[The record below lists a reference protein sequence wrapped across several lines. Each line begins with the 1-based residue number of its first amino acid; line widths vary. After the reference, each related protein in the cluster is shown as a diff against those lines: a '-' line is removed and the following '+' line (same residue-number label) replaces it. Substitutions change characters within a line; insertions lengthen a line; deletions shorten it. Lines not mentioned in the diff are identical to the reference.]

1 MLGVFS
7 SAKPI
12 KSFFMITTVKPAG
25 PIFFW
30 APAKIKSYLE
40 TSVLSLKIQL
50 DKSATNNFPSCGGS
64 SLYLVP

>member
-1 MLGVFS
+1 
-7 SAKPI
+7 
-12 KSFFMITTVKPAG
+12 MITTVKPAG

>member
-12 KSFFMITTVKPAG
+12 KSFLIITTVNPAG

-40 TSVLSLKIQL
+40 TSHLSLKIQL
-50 DKSATNNFPSCGGS
+50 DKSATK
-64 SLYLVP
+64 SLPA